1 MLVKAIRVVNEKIK
15 EKARAK
21 ALAEQMRLL
30 EQQRI
35 EALKKQQEMD
45 SAKAQSNNT
54 APSTQE
60 PVHVQPLSVQQV
72 SKPAAA
78 HSTDDDNIRSF
89 NQEGSRFAQT
99 LERF

>member
-15 EKARAK
+15 EKARTK

-60 PVHVQPLSVQQV
+60 PVQPLSVQQV